1 MPSYRKSSVGDRG
14 NISLDH
20 VLDLISVTTTRDDL
34 GQFIRN
40 EIPYMVFCSKQSIVR
55 SEYNQAG
62 QLGLKPDSM
71 FLIDAD
77 SYGDEKLLD
86 FENKRYSIYKTFQR
100 SDGFI
105 ELYCEVKSGD

>member
-1 MPSYRKSSVGDRG
+1 MPSYRKSSIGDRG

-20 VLDLISVTTTRDDL
+20 VLDLISITTTRDNL
-34 GQFIRN
+34 GQFTKVEN
-40 EIPYMVFCSKQSIVR
+40 PYMVFCAKQSIVR
-55 SEYNQAG
+55 SEFNQAG